1 MSSLKKLMAD
11 KYPKMKNSAPTSTTN
26 YNNPIILSCI
36 IGITCFVALSC
47 LHATTKNGAS
57 DGGKHH
63 HYNLLIS
70 IVLAIIAY
78 MIINRKK

>member
-11 KYPKMKNSAPTSTTN
+11 KYPKMKNSAPTNTN
-26 YNNPIILSCI
+26 YNNPIILSSI

-47 LHATTKNGAS
+47 LHATTRSGSSK
-57 DGGKHH
+57 H

-78 MIINRKK
+78 VIIKNREK